1 MSEAAG
7 AAAMKDRRKAM
18 RVALVHEWLT
28 NIAGSERVLLALHE
42 MYPEAP
48 VYTSVF
54 VPEQFPELADSDVRT
69 SFLQKIPGA
78 RTKHQAFP
86 FLRTVA
92 FERFD
97 LSEYDVVISS
107 SHAEAKGVITLPET
121 LHICYCYTPI
131 RYYWSGYHHY
141 LENPRFGV
149 LNPLVKA
156 VMPYMTNYL
165 RVWDRCAA
173 DRVDLFVA
181 ISHHVAKRIKKYYRR
196 DADVIYPPVNTSWLS
211 ISPTVDDYFLLVG
224 RLIPYKR
231 ADIVVEAFNRLGL
244 PLKIAGTG
252 SELDSLRAAAGPN
265 IEFLGRVS
273 DAELGELY
281 SRCQALIFPQEED
294 FGIVP
299 LEAMAAGRPVIAY
312 RAGGALETVVEGE
325 TGVFFDRQ
333 DAQSLQG
340 VVRDFDPGRYNHERA
355 RQQAL
360 AFDIATFKEQIMAY
374 VEQAWKRFSNNPA
387 TLTKTGHLVSVPA
400 KDTNTEGEHGKAA
413 DEKRVV

>member
-1 MSEAAG
+1 MR
-7 AAAMKDRRKAM
+7 DRREAM

-28 NIAGSERVLLALHE
+28 NVAGSERVLLALHE
-42 MYPEAP
+42 LYPEAP

-54 VPEQFPELADSDVRT
+54 VPEEFPQLADSDVRT

-78 RTKHQAFP
+78 RSKHQAFP

-97 LSEYDVVISS
+97 LSDFDVVVSS
-107 SHAEAKGVITLPET
+107 SHAEAKGVITRPET

-149 LNPLVKA
+149 LNPVVKA

-165 RVWDRCAA
+165 RLWDRCAA

-181 ISHHVAKRIKKYYRR
+181 ISNHVAKRIKKYYRR
-196 DADVIYPPVNTSWLS
+196 DADVIYPPVSTSWLD
-211 ISPTVDDYFLLVG
+211 ISASVDDYFLLVG

-231 ADIVVEAFNRLGL
+231 ADIVVEAFNQLGL

-252 SELDSLRAAAGPN
+252 SELESLREIARPN
-265 IEFLGRVS
+265 VEFLGRVS
-273 DAELGELY
+273 DDELRELY
-281 SRCQALIFPQEED
+281 SRCQALVFPQEED

-312 RAGGALETVVEGE
+312 RAGGALETVVENE
-325 TGVFFDRQ
+325 TGMFFDRQ
-333 DAQSLQG
+333 DAQSLMEC
-340 VVRDFDPGRYNHERA
+340 VSSFDPGRFNPERA
-355 RQQAL
+355 RQHAL
-360 AFDIATFKEQIMAY
+360 RFDVEVFKERIKSY
-374 VEQAWKRFSNNPA
+374 VDEAWKRFSDNPA
-387 TLTKTGHLVSVPA
+387 TLTNVGHLMSVPA
-400 KDTNTEGEHGKAA
+400 PDTKTEGEHGAA
-413 DEKRVV
+413 TDEKRVV

>member
-1 MSEAAG
+1 VATK
-7 AAAMKDRRKAM
+7 KDRLRAM

-28 NIAGSERVLLALHE
+28 NLAGSERVLLAMHD

-48 VYTSVF
+48 IYTSVF
-54 VPEQFPELADSDVRT
+54 VSEQFPELAGSDVRT
-69 SFLQKIPGA
+69 SFMQRIPGA
-78 RTKHQAFP
+78 KTKHQAFP

-97 LSEYDVVISS
+97 LSEYDIVISS
-107 SHAEAKGVITLPET
+107 SHAEAKGVITRPET

-141 LENPRFGV
+141 LENPRFGA
-149 LNPLVKA
+149 LNPVVKA
-156 VMPYMTNYL
+156 IMPYMTNYL

-181 ISHHVAKRIKKYYRR
+181 ISNHVAKRIHKYYRR
-196 DADVIYPPVNTSWLS
+196 DAEVIYPPVNTSWLS
-211 ISPTVDDYFLLVG
+211 ISPGVDDYFLLVG

-231 ADIVVEAFNRLGL
+231 ADIVVEAFNRLGI

-252 SELDSLRAAAGPN
+252 SELDALRAAAGPN

-325 TGVFFDRQ
+325 TGMFFDHQ
-333 DAQSLQG
+333 DGESLQQA
-340 VVRDFDPGRYNHERA
+340 VKKFDPGRFDPERA

-360 AFDIATFKEQIMAY
+360 TFDVEVFKQRIAAY
-374 VEQAWKRFSNNPA
+374 VEQAWKRFSHNPA

-400 KDTNTEGEHGKAA
+400 ADTKMEEEHGPAN